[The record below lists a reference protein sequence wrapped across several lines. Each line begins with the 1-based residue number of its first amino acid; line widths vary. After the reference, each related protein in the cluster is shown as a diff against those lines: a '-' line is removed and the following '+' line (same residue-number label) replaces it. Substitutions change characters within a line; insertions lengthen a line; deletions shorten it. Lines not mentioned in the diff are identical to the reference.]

1 MIISASP
8 FAALGSLTSYSLWKL
23 RQDVFVVEQDCR
35 FQDLDGLDL
44 LPDTRHVVLEDEHGV
59 VLGCARVVDEGDAW
73 RIGRVALHPTV
84 RGQGWGDRLMEA
96 ALQVCP
102 DKDVVLDGQGPL
114 VDLVRHLRLRGHR
127 PGVPRRRDPAHAD
140 AAGCRHAALASAR

>member
-8 FAALGSLTSYSLWKL
+8 FAALDPLTAYGLWKL
-23 RQDVFVVEQDCR
+23 RQDVFVVEQECVFR
-35 FQDLDGLDL
+35 DLDGLDL

-59 VLGCARVVDEGDAW
+59 VLGCARVVDEEDAR

-114 VDLVRHLRLRGHR
+114 VDWYAGFGFEVTGPEYLDDGIPHVPMRR
-127 PGVPRRRDPAHAD
+127 PG
-140 AAGCRHAALASAR
+140 SAEG

>member
-1 MIISASP
+1 VIISASP
-8 FAALGSLTSYSLWKL
+8 YAALGSLTSYSLWKL

-44 LPDTRHVVLEDEHGV
+44 LPDTRHVVLEDETGV
-59 VLGCARVVDEGDAW
+59 VLGCARVVDEGDTW

-114 VDLVRHLRLRGHR
+114 VAWYATFGFEVTGAEYLDDGIPHTPMRLRRSLRG
-127 PGVPRRRDPAHAD
+127 
-140 AAGCRHAALASAR
+140 

>member
-1 MIISASP
+1 MIISAAP
-8 FAALGSLTSYSLWKL
+8 FAALEPLTAYGLWQL
-23 RQDVFVVEQDCR
+23 RQDVFVLEQESLFR
-35 FQDLDGLDL
+35 DLDGLDL
-44 LPDTRHVVLEDEHGV
+44 LPDTRHVVLEDEHRV
-59 VLGCARVVDEGDAW
+59 VLGCARVVLDAGDGRSEW

-114 VDLVRHLRLRGHR
+114 VSWYAGFGFEVTGPEFLDAGIPHT
-127 PGVPRRRDPAHAD
+127 PMRR
-140 AAGCRHAALASAR
+140 SARG

>member
-8 FAALGSLTSYSLWKL
+8 FALLEPRTAYGLWKL
-23 RQDVFVVEQDCR
+23 RQDVFVIEQECLFR
-35 FQDLDGLDL
+35 DLDGLDL

-59 VLGCARVVDEGDAW
+59 VLGCARVAVDGDCW

-96 ALQVCP
+96 ALSVCP
-102 DKDVVLDGQGPL
+102 DRDVVLDGQGPL
-114 VDLVRHLRLRGHR
+114 ASWYATFGFEVTGPEYLDDGIPHTPMRL
-127 PGVPRRRDPAHAD
+127 
-140 AAGCRHAALASAR
+140 ARA

>member
-8 FAALGSLTSYSLWKL
+8 FAVLAPLTAYSLWKL
-23 RQDVFVVEQDCR
+23 RQDVFVIEQECLFR
-35 FQDLDGLDL
+35 DLDGLDL

-59 VLGCARVVDEGDAW
+59 VLGCARVVDETSDGQSAW

-102 DKDVVLDGQGPL
+102 DKDVVLDAQGPL
-114 VDLVRHLRLRGHR
+114 VDWYASFGFTVAGAEYLDDGIPHTPMRR
-127 PGVPRRRDPAHAD
+127 PR
-140 AAGCRHAALASAR
+140 

>member
-8 FAALGSLTSYSLWKL
+8 FSALEPLTAYGLWKL
-23 RQDVFVVEQDCR
+23 RQDVFVIEQQCLFR
-35 FQDLDGLDL
+35 DLDGLDL

-59 VLGCARVVDEGDAW
+59 VLGCARVAGDTSDGEPVW

-102 DKDVVLDGQGPL
+102 DQDVVLDAQGPL
-114 VDLVRHLRLRGHR
+114 TAFYGAFGFEVTGPEFLDEGIPHTPMRR
-127 PGVPRRRDPAHAD
+127 PR
-140 AAGCRHAALASAR
+140 S